1 MVQLNLSTHLAL
13 AWDWLVEE
21 QAAAI
26 LFVDGVVGGRAV
38 DAGHTERL
46 EAVCGERW
54 GGGGRVGLVTRAT
67 PAPIATTAVTGRGE
81 ANTTLLPRAIQTLWM
96 GERESQKSTQT

>member
-26 LFVDGVVGGRAV
+26 LFVDGVVGGWAV
-38 DAGHTERL
+38 DAGHAEGL
-46 EAVCGERW
+46 EAVCG
-54 GGGGRVGLVTRAT
+54 
-67 PAPIATTAVTGRGE
+67 
-81 ANTTLLPRAIQTLWM
+81 
-96 GERESQKSTQT
+96 